1 MKVGDK
7 VTLKTRKG
15 TVKGRAIGDYPHFIL
30 VQHKNYRE
38 SYLKADLITKDV
50 EVLKI
55 S

>member
-7 VTLKTRKG
+7 VTIKTRKG
-15 TVKGRAIGDYPHFIL
+15 TVKGRVIGDYSYYYLI
-30 VQHKNYRE
+30 QHSNYTE
-38 SYLKADLITKDV
+38 SYLKADFKTKDV